1 MPTLG
6 SALEPR
12 QSHTAVALHRDKNT
26 LPAKRALV
34 SHEVFGDVGTPKHR
48 TKLPCQLGPGSL
60 TVMQGKNDA
69 LVAAFGQMQQHY
81 EKHGDEWRQRSYRTA
96 MNVLRSVP
104 FQIASVEDTRRPELR
119 HLGKKT
125 RDKIVEFI
133 ESGSIGRL
141 LSLNL
146 DHKTQVLEELQD
158 IWGVGLTTARKWQG
172 LGIRTIHDVRRRL
185 PELGLNSDQLIG
197 LRYFEE
203 FRLRMVRQEAS
214 EIIAVVRDVVQD
226 LFGARLRMEA
236 CGSYRRGAATCG
248 DVDVL
253 LTTSRQ
259 QEGSEEEGRDIGSA
273 QEILSR
279 VITGL
284 GNCLT
289 DHLKASK
296 YTRSEQG
303 SGRSATY
310 FGVFQLA
317 PHRLHRRLDIKVCPA
332 AEWPFAL
339 LSFTGSGPFNRC
351 MRSYA
356 RRAGFTLSDHGIR
369 PANYTCGQGRGARIW
384 AGKPVE
390 SVEFCEERDI
400 FDFLG
405 LAYREPHAREIDAAW
420 LGETV
425 GADS

>member
-1 MPTLG
+1 
-6 SALEPR
+6 
-12 QSHTAVALHRDKNT
+12 
-26 LPAKRALV
+26 LV
-34 SHEVFGDVGTPKHR
+34 SDKVFGGVVTPKQEQLLKKR
-48 TKLPCQLGPGSL
+48 TKFACQRVPGSL
-60 TVMQGKNDA
+60 AAMQGKNDA
-69 LVAAFGQMQQHY
+69 LVAAFGKMQQHY
-81 EKHGDEWRQRSYRTA
+81 EKLGDEWRQRSYRTA

-172 LGIRTIHDVRRRL
+172 FGIRTVHDVRHRL

-203 FRLRMVRQEAS
+203 FRQRMPRQEAS
-214 EIIAVVRDVVQD
+214 EIIAVVRTVVHD

-236 CGSYRRGAATCG
+236 CGSYRRGAETCG

-253 LTTSRQ
+253 LTPSRQ
-259 QEGSEEEGRDIGSA
+259 QEGNEEEGRDIGSA
-273 QEILSR
+273 REILSR

-284 GNCLT
+284 GNFLT

-296 YTRSEQG
+296 YTRPEERSR
-303 SGRSATY
+303 RSATY
-310 FGVFQLA
+310 FGVCQLA
-317 PHRLHRRLDIKVCPA
+317 PHRLHRRLDIKVYPA
-332 AEWPFAL
+332 TEWPFAL
-339 LSFTGSGPFNRC
+339 LSFTGSGPFNRS
-351 MRSYA
+351 MRLYA
-356 RRAGFTLSDHGIR
+356 RRAGFSLSDHDIR
-369 PANYTCGQGRGARIW
+369 PANHARGQGRGAKFGR
-384 AGKPVE
+384 V
-390 SVEFCEERDI
+390 SQ
-400 FDFLG
+400 
-405 LAYREPHAREIDAAW
+405 
-420 LGETV
+420 
-425 GADS
+425 